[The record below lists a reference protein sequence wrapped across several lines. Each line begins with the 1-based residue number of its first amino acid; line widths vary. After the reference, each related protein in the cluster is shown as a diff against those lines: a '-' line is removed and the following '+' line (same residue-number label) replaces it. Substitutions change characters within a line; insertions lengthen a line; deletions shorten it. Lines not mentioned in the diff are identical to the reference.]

1 MENKQTTKMKK
12 HTIETPGCEPY
23 EVDKKTG
30 IDTLRAYAFVR
41 EPMTLTDDAGRKTT
55 IRDISCPWGVTDDQ
69 AKIATNILCH
79 RLLPMIQKFLPNGAS
94 AEVVKWDENYLI
106 EATDGWTIWPEINT
120 KTKLPRSTSWNV
132 YNPEGFEVV
141 ENVTQTQAVAEFIA
155 MLHRWHVFNEMTKG
169 GKP

>member
-1 MENKQTTKMKK
+1 MKQYK
-12 HTIETPGCEPY
+12 IEIPGCEPY

-41 EPMTLTDDAGRKTT
+41 EPMTLTDDAGRVTT

-79 RLLPMIQKFLPNGAS
+79 RILPMIQKFLPKGAS
-94 AEVVKWDENYLI
+94 AKVVEWDGSYLI

-120 KTKLPRSTSWNV
+120 ETKLPRSISWSV

-141 ENVTQTQAVAEFIA
+141 ENVAQTQAVAEFIA
-155 MLHRWHVFNEMTKG
+155 MLHRWYVFHELTREG
-169 GKP
+169 GA

>member
-1 MENKQTTKMKK
+1 MKK
-12 HTIETPGCEPY
+12 YTIEIPGCEPY

-55 IRDISCPWGVTDDQ
+55 IRDISCPWGVTDEQ

-79 RLLPMIQKFLPNGAS
+79 RLLPKIQKFLPDGVS
-94 AEVVKWDENYLI
+94 AKVVDWDENYLI

-141 ENVTQTQAVAEFIA
+141 ENVSQTQAVAEFIA
-155 MLHRWHVFNEMTKG
+155 MLHRWHVFHEMTKEVE
-169 GKP
+169 P

>member
-1 MENKQTTKMKK
+1 
-12 HTIETPGCEPY
+12 
-23 EVDKKTG
+23 
-30 IDTLRAYAFVR
+30 
-41 EPMTLTDDAGRKTT
+41 MTLTDDAGRVTT

-79 RLLPMIQKFLPNGAS
+79 RLLPTIQKFLPNGVS
-94 AEVVKWDENYLI
+94 AKVVEWDENYLI

-120 KTKLPRSTSWNV
+120 KTKLPRSISWDV
-132 YNPEGFEVV
+132 YNPEGFEVA

-169 GKP
+169 GEP